1 LDSEGVLE
9 LISWVLQLTSLSSEK
24 VQNEKKKKWDG
35 GSFKDVMKEDER
47 LETHIK
53 RNRQWEIESPSE
65 GR

>member
-24 VQNEKKKKWDG
+24 VQNEKKKWDG

-47 LETHIK
+47 L
-53 RNRQWEIESPSE
+53 
-65 GR
+65 

>member
-1 LDSEGVLE
+1 MGVAADIPE
-9 LISWVLQLTSLSSEK
+9 LRESTER
-24 VQNEKKKKWDG
+24 KKKKWDG